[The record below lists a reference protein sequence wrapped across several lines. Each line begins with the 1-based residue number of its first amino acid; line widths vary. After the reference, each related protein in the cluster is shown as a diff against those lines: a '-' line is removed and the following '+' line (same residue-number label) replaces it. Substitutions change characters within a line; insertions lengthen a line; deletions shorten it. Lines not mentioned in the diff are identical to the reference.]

1 MEIISIER
9 QLPSKFNF
17 EHVIDEFVEKKK
29 LEKKNFENVLV
40 KSTIFLI
47 LNKVMINCFLF

>member
-17 EHVIDEFVEKKK
+17 EHVIDEFVEKKSSK
-29 LEKKNFENVLV
+29 RK
-40 KSTIFLI
+40 I
-47 LNKVMINCFLF
+47 LKMYS